1 MMAADGR
8 AVAEHRIQIPAVASE
23 SGQADHKAVAA
34 APEKWLNYF
43 LRLLAVIESVGN
55 AFGTLAFT
63 WATVVLLGGY
73 PSDLKRDFV
82 SAAAIFFLEATRY
95 VYMQRPLVLACLA
108 DKNLDRWNSISN
120 TLIIF
125 CN

>member
-1 MMAADGR
+1 
-8 AVAEHRIQIPAVASE
+8 VASE
-23 SGQADHKAVAA
+23 SGQADRKAVAA

-73 PSDLKRDFV
+73 PTVLKRDFGI
-82 SAAAIFFLEATRY
+82 ATAIIFLEATRY
-95 VYMQRPLVLACLA
+95 VYMQRLLVLAMFG
-108 DKNLDRWNSISN
+108 SQE
-120 TLIIF
+120 F
-125 CN
+125 G